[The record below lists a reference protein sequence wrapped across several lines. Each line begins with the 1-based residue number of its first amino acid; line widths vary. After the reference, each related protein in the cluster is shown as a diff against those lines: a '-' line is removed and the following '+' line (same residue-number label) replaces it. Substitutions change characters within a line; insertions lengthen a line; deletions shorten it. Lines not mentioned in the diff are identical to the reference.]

1 MGNER
6 RRDMIYTCLDH
17 VELALEAVMDET
29 QSAPLLE
36 KIKESQEL
44 STACEYCKEPA
55 IYIVTNTHSHT
66 ECGQ

>member
-1 MGNER
+1 
-6 RRDMIYTCLDH
+6 MIYACLDH

-36 KIKESQEL
+36 EL
-44 STACEYCKEPA
+44 SDTQKLSTTCEYCKDPA
-55 IYIVTNTHSHT
+55 IYMVTNTHSHT